1 MYVRTARRISSARNR
16 PPTTSRTIAGAVPA
30 FGTAGIAFGIARPI
44 TPSIST
50 PTKMT
55 PWMMISGLDVARAAE
70 RRQRGERQQRRR
82 RAGTLRPPASAMIPF
97 GPAIQPGV
105 ASAWTANSAVMVENA
120 IPIRMLRPSRARAP
134 AMLSASDARLA
145 IVAAA
150 LTRPKCTHAGIMK

>member
-1 MYVRTARRISSARNR
+1 
-16 PPTTSRTIAGAVPA
+16 
-30 FGTAGIAFGIARPI
+30 
-44 TPSIST
+44 
-50 PTKMT
+50 
-55 PWMMISGLDVARAAE
+55 MMISGRTLPG
-70 RRQRGERQQRRR
+70 RRSAGS
-82 RAGTLRPPASAMIPF
+82 AVSASSPAPTGTLRPPASEMIPF

-120 IPIRMLRPSRARAP
+120 VPIRMLRPSRARAP